1 MGGNSTVQRA
11 VDSWHMNEPC
21 PYDLD
26 DEQNKQ
32 IQAFMTIYLKNLT
45 NKGKEKEKKPTV
57 LENLEEQLNPKMRKR
72 LSVELGR
79 SIGRSFQYI
88 PFRANS
94 CAACFAKV

>member
-11 VDSWHMNEPC
+11 VDSWHMNESC

-45 NKGKEKEKKPTV
+45 NKGKEKERNRQFWRIW
-57 LENLEEQLNPKMRKR
+57 E
-72 LSVELGR
+72 S
-79 SIGRSFQYI
+79 
-88 PFRANS
+88 NS
-94 CAACFAKV
+94 TQK

>member
-11 VDSWHMNEPC
+11 VDSWHMNESC

-32 IQAFMTIYLKNLT
+32 IQEFMTIYLKDLT

-57 LENLEEQLNPKMRKR
+57 
-72 LSVELGR
+72 
-79 SIGRSFQYI
+79 
-88 PFRANS
+88 
-94 CAACFAKV
+94 